1 MDGIVWLILLIL
13 FLVVEGITVG
23 LVSIWLAG
31 GALVALLLQLLGAS
45 IMLQILM
52 FFLTSF
58 ALLVFTRPI
67 VRRYLNV
74 THEST
79 NCERFVGK
87 YIKITERVDNMEGT
101 GRAILDDQEWMVRAK
116 VEGETFEVGEIVRIV
131 EISGV
136 KLLVTKET

>member
-1 MDGIVWLILLIL
+1 MEGIVWLILLIV

-31 GALVALLLQLLGAS
+31 GALAALFLQLLGAAV
-45 IMLQILM
+45 IWQIVA
-52 FFLTSF
+52 FFLISF
-58 ALLVFTRPI
+58 VLLIFTRPI
-67 VRRYLNV
+67 ARKYLNV

-87 YIKITERVDNMEGT
+87 FIKITERVDNMEGT

-136 KLLVTKET
+136 KLLVIKET